1 MQGGPNYLVDL
12 TKGKSKTEQR
22 RNTEN
27 LSDEVFS
34 DLVFDVMCA
43 IAEGFQEDMLKMDIL
58 WLIYTTK

>member
-12 TKGKSKTEQR
+12 TKGKSKTKQR

-27 LSDEVFS
+27 LSDGVFS